1 MGMNFVKI
9 AVYDQRLRERL
20 RDGEGGANVVRE
32 RGFRT
37 GRVHWT
43 EPYRSDVEGVARVER
58 LGTVDPTD
66 CSDLVEYVDGS
77 LFDSAESWR
86 NHIRKRHVWMCD
98 TAYVFRLEAD
108 DDDADGSDLPGVS
121 DFNDIQSF

>member
-1 MGMNFVKI
+1 MNV
-9 AVYDQRLRERL
+9 ARMPVYDQRLRERL

-32 RGFRT
+32 RGFQN
-37 GRVHWT
+37 GRVYWT
-43 EPYRSDVEGVARVER
+43 EPHSSDVKGVARVER
-58 LGTVDPTD
+58 LGTVHPTD

-108 DDDADGSDLPGVS
+108 DDDADGSDLSGVS
-121 DFNDIQSF
+121 DFYDIQSF

>member
-1 MGMNFVKI
+1 MNF
-9 AVYDQRLRERL
+9 ARMPVYDQRLRDRL
-20 RDGEGGANVVRE
+20 RDGKRGANVVRE
-32 RGFRT
+32 RRYKT
-37 GRVHWT
+37 GKAHWT
-43 EPYRSDVEGVARVER
+43 KPYRSDVEGVARVDR
-58 LGTVDPTD
+58 LGTVDPADGTD
-66 CSDLVEYVDGS
+66 LAEYVDGS
-77 LFDSAESWR
+77 IFDSAEAWR